1 MTSPS
6 NKSSAL
12 PDAVVRWIDEHE
24 LTHGN
29 VETSL
34 VVALWNKAVATA
46 GDSLVATLSPDN
58 ALQLAYQAQLQ
69 AATAMLHARG
79 LRVRSRNKHHYVAI
93 ATARELAATDGA
105 ADLARAMVTLDGLR
119 TDRAIAVYEPEP
131 ASPASAAHA
140 RSAMAVLLPT
150 ALTWLQRAVPAVAP
164 SLHPIPAKVV
174 DFAAASST
182 TPAEKPRRPR

>member
-1 MTSPS
+1 M
-6 NKSSAL
+6 A
-12 PDAVVRWIDEHE
+12 ACVC
-24 LTHGN
+24 
-29 VETSL
+29 
-34 VVALWNKAVATA
+34 
-46 GDSLVATLSPDN
+46 DN

-93 ATARELAATDGA
+93 ATARELAATEGD

-131 ASPASAAHA
+131 ASPAIAAHA
-140 RSAMAVLLPT
+140 RSAMAVLLPN

-164 SLHPIPAKVV
+164 SLHPIPAKVK
-174 DFAAASST
+174 FPGELHSGLEALARAAAAGLT
-182 TPAEKPRRPR
+182 ANQCRRR